1 MRGFLAVMM
10 TSGILLAGMAAPAW
24 SQSDLSTLLDRLTRM
39 EQDLN
44 ALQRQVYRD
53 GVPASSGNGSAS
65 SAAVSDALPATIAGR
80 LEVRLTNVEAEMRSL
95 TGRVEEVNHAIST
108 VSDRLDKLVA
118 DVDYR
123 LSLLEN
129 GGSPAQPGQTG
140 SLTAPSDSG
149 QPGTA
154 PGPGSLGTLT
164 QEQLDTS
171 NNAASIQPF
180 AEAVT
185 LPDGPPEAQYEFA
198 FELLKRKEFDKAA
211 NAFTQFVEAHP
222 KHKLAGN
229 AQYWLGETFYAR
241 ADFERAAIAFAEG
254 FKSYNS
260 GPKAPDN
267 MLKLGMSLAEIG
279 RTDQACTAFKK
290 LADAYPSAS
299 ATIKQRAATE
309 RRRINCT

>member
-1 MRGFLAVMM
+1 MRGLLAVVM
-10 TSGILLAGMAAPAW
+10 TGGFLLTGMVAPAW
-24 SQSDLSTLLDRLTRM
+24 SQSDLSTLLDRLTRI

-44 ALQRQVYRD
+44 ALQRQVYRN
-53 GVPASSGNGSAS
+53 GVPASSDNGSAS
-65 SAAVSDALPATIAGR
+65 SSAVSGALPATVAGR
-80 LEVRLTNVEAEMRSL
+80 LEVRLTNLEAEMRSL

-108 VSDRLDKLVA
+108 VSDRLDKLVG

-129 GGSPAQPGQTG
+129 GGRPVQQGLADGSTTPA
-140 SLTAPSDSG
+140 DSG
-149 QPGTA
+149 QPGAA
-154 PGPGSLGTLT
+154 PGPGTLGTLT

-171 NNAASIQPF
+171 KSAASLQPF

-198 FELLKRKEFDKAA
+198 FELLKGKEFDKAA
-211 NAFTQFVEAHP
+211 SAFTKFVETHP